1 MTNSKILPD
10 VETLAARIPDGA
22 KLAIFKDNGV
32 AMEAT
37 RALIR
42 RGARDLHVITV
53 PTSAFQAELL
63 IAAGCVG
70 TIETSG
76 VTMWELGQ
84 APAFV
89 RAVKTGAVRIL
100 DSTCPAIYA
109 QFQAGEKGIP
119 FIPIRGLIGSGLLDV
134 RDDYKIID
142 NPFGADGGPDAGPDS
157 ETDPIVVLPAIRPDV
172 ALFHAPKADR
182 EGNVYIGRQLELK
195 TIAHAALASC
205 VTVEEI
211 VEDNLMEDEATGG
224 ATIPAMYITGVA
236 SAPEG
241 ALPLPMPGYYAGDTD
256 YLQRY
261 CLAARSENG
270 LADWLA
276 NEGLVP
282 RAAAE

>member
-1 MTNSKILPD
+1 MTDPKILPD
-10 VETLAARIPDGA
+10 IETLAARIPDGA

-42 RGARDLHVITV
+42 RGARNLHIVTV

-76 VTMWELGQ
+76 VTMWEFGQ

-100 DSTCPAIYA
+100 DSTCPAIYS
-109 QFQAGEKGIP
+109 QIQAGEKGIP
-119 FIPIRGLIGSGLLDV
+119 FIPIRGLIGSDLLAV
-134 RDDYKIID
+134 RDDYKVID
-142 NPFGADGGPDAGPDS
+142 NPFGTNDEP
-157 ETDPIVVLPAIRPDV
+157 DPIVALPAIRPDV

-182 EGNVYIGRQLELK
+182 AGNVFIGSQSELK
-195 TIAHAALASC
+195 TIAHAAHKSY

-211 VEDNLMEDEATGG
+211 VEDSLMADETAGG
-224 ATIPAMYITGVA
+224 VTIPSMYITGVA
-236 SAPEG
+236 HAPKG
-241 ALPLPMPGYYAGDTD
+241 AWPLPMPGYYPGDTD
-256 YLQRY
+256 TIAQY
-261 CLAARSENG
+261 CQAARSEEG
-270 LADWLA
+270 LAQWLA
-276 NEGLVP
+276 TEGLAP

>member
-1 MTNSKILPD
+1 MADPKILPD

-42 RGARDLHVITV
+42 RGARDLHLVTM

-84 APAFV
+84 APTFV

-100 DSTCPAIYA
+100 DATCPAIYA
-109 QFQAGEKGIP
+109 QIQAGEKGIP
-119 FIPIRGLIGSGLLDV
+119 FIPIRGLIGSDILTV
-134 RDDYKIID
+134 RPEFKVID
-142 NPFGADGGPDAGPDS
+142 NPFGPDGAS
-157 ETDPIVVLPAIRPDV
+157 DPIVVLPAIRPDV

-182 EGNVYIGRQLELK
+182 AGNVFVGGQLELK
-195 TIAHAALASC
+195 TLAHAAHKSY

-211 VEDNLMEDEATGG
+211 VEDDLMTDEVTAG
-224 ATIPAMYITGVA
+224 ATIPAMYVTGVA
-236 SAPEG
+236 PAPKG
-241 ALPLPMPGYYAGDTD
+241 AWPLPMPGYYPGDTD
-256 YLQRY
+256 YLVHY
-261 CLAARSENG
+261 CQAARSEEG
-270 LADWLA
+270 LAQWLA
-276 NEGLVP
+276 AEGLAP

>member
-1 MTNSKILPD
+1 MANSKILPD
-10 VETLAARIPDGA
+10 VESLAARIPDGA

-42 RGARDLHVITV
+42 RGARNLHIVTV

-89 RAVKTGAVRIL
+89 RAVRTGAVRIL
-100 DSTCPAIYA
+100 DATCPAIYS
-109 QFQAGEKGIP
+109 QIQAGEKGIP
-119 FIPIRGLIGSGLLDV
+119 FIPIRGLIGSDILTV
-134 RDDYKIID
+134 RPEFKVIENPYGDD
-142 NPFGADGGPDAGPDS
+142 GQS
-157 ETDPIVVLPAIRPDV
+157 DPIVVLPAIRPDA

-182 EGNVYIGRQLELK
+182 AGNVFIGRQLELK
-195 TIAHAALASC
+195 ILAHAAHKTY

-211 VEDNLMEDEATGG
+211 VEDDLMADEATGG
-224 ATIPAMYITGVA
+224 ATIPAMYITGIA
-236 SAPEG
+236 QAPKG
-241 ALPLPMPGYYAGDTD
+241 AWPLPMPGYYPGDTD
-256 YLQRY
+256 YLARY
-261 CLAARSENG
+261 CQAARSEEG
-270 LADWLA
+270 LSAWLA
-276 NEGLVP
+276 SEGLGP